1 MLVEEEWLK
10 LENEILNCRKCRL
23 HESRRRAVPGEGNK
37 NSIVVFIGEAPGEK
51 EDELGRPFVGA
62 AGKFLTELIELIG
75 FKRQDFYITNIV
87 KCRPPGNRDPLD
99 DEIQT
104 CLPYL
109 IRQLELLKPRIIVA
123 LGRHAGRVLFSLTGL
138 KWVSMTAHRGKVF
151 SAKLMGFD
159 VKIVPTYHPASALYN
174 PSLRKNIEED
184 FKNMIKKT
192 IEEEQKPKSERKQA
206 RTLLDFTR
214 KTQL

>member
-138 KWVSMTAHRGKVF
+138 KWVSMTAHHGKVF

-184 FKNMIKKT
+184 FKNVIKKT
-192 IEEEQKPKSERKQA
+192 IEEEQKPKSERQQA

-214 KTQL
+214 KT

>member
-10 LENEILNCRKCRL
+10 LENERLNCRKCRL

-138 KWVSMTAHRGKVF
+138 KWVSMTAHHGKVF

-184 FKNMIKKT
+184 FKNVIKKT
-192 IEEEQKPKSERKQA
+192 IEEEQKSKSERKQA

-214 KTQL
+214 KK

>member
-1 MLVEEEWLK
+1 LLVEEEWLK

-138 KWVSMTAHRGKVF
+138 KWVSMTAHHGKVF

-184 FKNMIKKT
+184 FKNVIKKT

-206 RTLLDFTR
+206 RTLLNFTR
-214 KTQL
+214 KK